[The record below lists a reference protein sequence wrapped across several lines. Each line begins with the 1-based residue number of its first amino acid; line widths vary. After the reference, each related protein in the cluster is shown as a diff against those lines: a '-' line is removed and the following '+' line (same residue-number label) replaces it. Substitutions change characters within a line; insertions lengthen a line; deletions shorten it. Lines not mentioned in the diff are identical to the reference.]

1 MRMRYALMLILLSP
15 FLGAA
20 FILVQAPDAQATI
33 ASVLVCEVLEI
44 GQTSG
49 AITAEG
55 RRNLLSEM
63 INSPTL
69 DAEVRQSAETAA
81 KRC

>member
-1 MRMRYALMLILLSP
+1 MRMRYALILILLSP
-15 FLGAA
+15 FLGGA
-20 FILVQAPDAQATI
+20 FVLVKVPDAQATI
-33 ASVLVCEVLEI
+33 SSALVCEVLRI

-55 RRNLLSEM
+55 RQKLLSEM

-69 DAEVRQSAETAA
+69 DAQAKQSAETVA

>member
-1 MRMRYALMLILLSP
+1 MRMRYALLLILLSP

-20 FILVQAPDAQATI
+20 FVVVKVPDAQATI
-33 ASVLVCEVLEI
+33 SSALVCEVLRI
-44 GQTSG
+44 GQKSG

-55 RRNLLSEM
+55 RQKLLSEM

-69 DAEVRQSAETAA
+69 DAEVKRSAETAA
-81 KRC
+81 KGC

>member
-1 MRMRYALMLILLSP
+1 MRMRYALILVLLSP

-20 FILVQAPDAQATI
+20 IILVKAPNAR
-33 ASVLVCEVLEI
+33 ASISSALVCEVLKI
-44 GQTSG
+44 GQTQG

-55 RRNLLSEM
+55 RQKLLSEM

-69 DAEVRQSAETAA
+69 DAQVKQSAETAA

>member
-1 MRMRYALMLILLSP
+1 MRMRYALILILLSP

-55 RRNLLSEM
+55 RQKLLSEM

>member
-1 MRMRYALMLILLSP
+1 MRVRYALMLILLGP
-15 FLGAA
+15 FLGAG
-20 FILVQAPDAQATI
+20 FVLVEAPGARAGI
-33 ASVLVCEVLEI
+33 AGAMVCEVLKT
-44 GQTSG
+44 GMTSG

-55 RRNLLSEM
+55 RQKLLSEM

-69 DAEVRQSAETAA
+69 DANVKQSAATAD

>member
-1 MRMRYALMLILLSP
+1 MRMRYALLLILLSP

-20 FILVQAPDAQATI
+20 VILVQVPDARATL
-33 ASVLVCEVLEI
+33 SSTWVCEVLKI

-55 RRNLLSEM
+55 RQKLLSEM

-69 DAEVRQSAETAA
+69 DAQVKQSAETAA

>member
-1 MRMRYALMLILLSP
+1 MRVRYSLILILLSP
-15 FLGAA
+15 LLGAA
-20 FILVQAPDAQATI
+20 FVLVKVPDAQAI
-33 ASVLVCEVLEI
+33 ISSAFVCEVLKI

-55 RRNLLSEM
+55 RQKILSEM

-69 DAEVRQSAETAA
+69 DTRVKQSAETAA

>member
-1 MRMRYALMLILLSP
+1 MRMRYALLLILLSP

-20 FILVQAPDAQATI
+20 FVVVKVPDAQATI
-33 ASVLVCEVLEI
+33 SSALVCEVLRI

-55 RRNLLSEM
+55 RQKILSEM

-69 DAEVRQSAETAA
+69 DAEVKQSAETAA
-81 KRC
+81 KGC

>member
-1 MRMRYALMLILLSP
+1 MRMRYAVILILLSP

-20 FILVQAPDAQATI
+20 FVLVKAPNAQATI
-33 ASVLVCEVLEI
+33 SSALVCEVLKT

-55 RRNLLSEM
+55 RQKLLSEM

-69 DAEVRQSAETAA
+69 DALTKQSAETAA
-81 KRC
+81 KQC

>member
-1 MRMRYALMLILLSP
+1 MRMRYALILMLLSP

-20 FILVQAPDAQATI
+20 FLLVKVPDAQATI
-33 ASVLVCEVLEI
+33 SSALVCEVLRI

-55 RRNLLSEM
+55 RQKILSEM

-69 DAEVRQSAETAA
+69 DAEVKRSAETAA
-81 KRC
+81 KGC

>member
-1 MRMRYALMLILLSP
+1 MRMRYALILILLSP
-15 FLGAA
+15 FLGAT
-20 FILVQAPDAQATI
+20 IVVVEEPDSRATLSG
-33 ASVLVCEVLEI
+33 AWVCDVLKI

-55 RRNLLSEM
+55 RQKLLSEM

-69 DAEVRQSAETAA
+69 DAEVKQSAETAA
-81 KRC
+81 KGC

>member
-20 FILVQAPDAQATI
+20 VIFVQAPDARATL
-33 ASVLVCEVLEI
+33 SRTWVCEVLKI

-55 RRNLLSEM
+55 RQKLLSEM

-69 DAEVRQSAETAA
+69 DAEVKRSAETAA
-81 KRC
+81 KGC